1 MNENNWLIFSVII
14 KLHSRTIQVKQMEQQ
29 SSLQSANEHTHS
41 LSDVSWHLPSV
52 KHKGETVANYRQ
64 AFDVKANS
72 TSYYQTLYNRL

>member
-1 MNENNWLIFSVII
+1 
-14 KLHSRTIQVKQMEQQ
+14 MEQQ

-52 KHKGETVANYRQ
+52 KHKGETVANYRE
-64 AFDVKANS
+64 AFDVYVNS